1 MGLPPPPPGQNGKRP
16 VFGVHLTVT
25 KLRWV
30 SKTTTA
36 TQISF
41 VVEFSAFVETL
52 DLVNLAQ
59 VDLQNAGKFCL
70 NFKLRLKTLKAIPVK
85 AK

>member
-1 MGLPPPPPGQNGKRP
+1 MGVPPPPGQNGKRP

-25 KLRWV
+25 KLRRV

-36 TQISF
+36 TQIPF

-52 DLVNLAQ
+52 DLVNLA
-59 VDLQNAGKFCL
+59 
-70 NFKLRLKTLKAIPVK
+70 
-85 AK
+85 

>member
-1 MGLPPPPPGQNGKRP
+1 MGVPPPPPGQNGKRP

-25 KLRWV
+25 KLRRV

-52 DLVNLAQ
+52 DLVNLAS
-59 VDLQNAGKFCL
+59 VNLQNAA
-70 NFKLRLKTLKAIPVK
+70 NFA
-85 AK
+85 